1 MRHGIGDWAWNA
13 DARAGALMELWIP
26 ITVFA
31 AFMQNARSAL
41 QKHLKGRLTTLGAT
55 YVRFLYAAPFA
66 IAYAVGL
73 HLIGG
78 ESFPAP
84 NATFLV
90 YVALGGLSQIV
101 FTFLLLWLF
110 SFRNFATGTTFSKTE
125 VVQIAVLGF
134 LVLGDTLTWAS
145 GAAILL
151 AAAGVVVLSA
161 AQTNVT
167 LATLVTSLGEKS
179 TLIGLASGAFLGAS
193 VVFFRGASLS
203 LKFPDF
209 MMAAGFTLAV
219 AVVFQT
225 VTMGLYLAWKEPA
238 TLKAV
243 IVEWRWSLAVGI
255 AGMLAS
261 VGWFTAFTLENAS
274 YVRAVGQIE
283 LIFTF
288 AVSIFFFREKTNR
301 KELLGILL
309 VAAGIILL
317 ILTR

>member
-1 MRHGIGDWAWNA
+1 
-13 DARAGALMELWIP
+13 MELWIP
-26 ITVFA
+26 VTLFA

-41 QKHLKGRLTTLGAT
+41 QKHLKGRLTTMGAT
-55 YVRFLYAAPFA
+55 YVRFLYAVPFA
-66 IAYAVGL
+66 VAYMLGL

-78 ESFPAP
+78 APLPAP
-84 NATFLV
+84 NGAFVV
-90 YVALGGLSQIV
+90 YVVLGGLSQII

-110 SFRNFATGTTFSKTE
+110 SFRNFAAGTTFSKTE

-134 LVLGDTLTWAS
+134 LVLGDTLTLAS

-151 AAAGVVVLSA
+151 AAVGVVVLSA

-167 LATLVTSLGEKS
+167 LATLFTSLGEKS
-179 TLIGLASGAFLGAS
+179 TIIGLASGAFLGAS

-203 LKFPDF
+203 LGYDGFV
-209 MMAAGFTLAV
+209 MAAGFTLAM
-219 AVVFQT
+219 ALIFQT
-225 VTMGLYLAWKEPA
+225 VVMGLYLAWKEPA

-243 IVEWRWSLAVGI
+243 VVEWRWSLAVGV

-288 AVSIFFFREKTNR
+288 VASIFFFHEKTNA
-301 KELLGILL
+301 KEVLGILL

>member
-1 MRHGIGDWAWNA
+1 
-13 DARAGALMELWIP
+13 MELWIP

-66 IAYAVGL
+66 VAYMLGVHVVG
-73 HLIGG
+73 GAP
-78 ESFPAP
+78 FPTP

-90 YVALGGLSQIV
+90 YVALGGLSQIL

-110 SFRNFATGTTFSKTE
+110 SFRNFAAGTTFSKTE
-125 VVQIAVLGF
+125 VVQIAILGF

-145 GAAILL
+145 GAAIAL
-151 AAAGVVVLSA
+151 AALGVVVLSA
-161 AQTNVT
+161 AQSNVSM
-167 LATLVTSLGEKS
+167 ATLVTSLSEKS

-193 VVFFRGASLS
+193 VVFFRGAALS
-203 LKFPDF
+203 LGYDGFV
-209 MMAAGFTLAV
+209 MAAAFTLAV

-225 VTMGLYLAWKEPA
+225 IVMGLYLAWKESA

-243 IVEWRWSLAVGI
+243 IVEWRWALAVGI
-255 AGMLAS
+255 AGVLAS
-261 VGWFTAFTLENAS
+261 IGWFTAFTLENAS
-274 YVRAVGQIE
+274 YVRAIGQIE

-288 AVSIFFFREKTNR
+288 IASIFFFREKTNR

-309 VAAGIILL
+309 VAAGIVILV
-317 ILTR
+317 LTR

>member
-1 MRHGIGDWAWNA
+1 
-13 DARAGALMELWIP
+13 MELWIP
-26 ITVFA
+26 ITVAA
-31 AFMQNARSAL
+31 AFLQNLRSAL
-41 QKHLKGRLTTLGAT
+41 QKHLKGRLTTMGAT

-66 IAYAVGL
+66 LAYMAGL
-73 HLIGG
+73 HLLGG
-78 ESFPAP
+78 AALPEP
-84 NATFLV
+84 NAAFMA
-90 YVALGGLSQIV
+90 YVVLGGLSQIL

-110 SFRNFATGTTFSKTE
+110 SFRNFAAGTTFSKTE

-134 LVLGDTLTWAS
+134 LVLGDTLSLAG

-151 AAAGVVVLSA
+151 AAVGVLLLSA
-161 AQTNVT
+161 AQTNVSV
-167 LATLVTSLGEKS
+167 ATLVTSLGEKS

-203 LKFPDF
+203 LGYDGFA
-209 MMAAGFTLAV
+209 MAAAFTLAV

-225 VTMGLYLAWKEPA
+225 VIMGLWLAWKEPA

-243 IVEWRWSLAVGI
+243 VVEWRWSLAVGI

-288 AVSIFFFREKTNR
+288 VASIFFFREKTNG
-301 KELLGILL
+301 KEVAGILL
-309 VAAGIILL
+309 VAAGILML

>member
-1 MRHGIGDWAWNA
+1 
-13 DARAGALMELWIP
+13 MEVWIP
-26 ITVFA
+26 VTLFA

-41 QKHLKGRLTTLGAT
+41 QKHLKGRLTTMGAT
-55 YVRFLYAAPFA
+55 YVRFLYAVPFA
-66 IAYAVGL
+66 VAYMLGL

-78 ESFPAP
+78 APLPAP
-84 NATFLV
+84 NGAFVV
-90 YVALGGLSQIV
+90 YVVLGGLSQII

-110 SFRNFATGTTFSKTE
+110 SFRNFAAGTTFSKTE

-134 LVLGDTLTWAS
+134 LVLGDTLTLAS

-151 AAAGVVVLSA
+151 AAVGVVVLSA

-167 LATLVTSLGEKS
+167 LATLFTSLGEKS
-179 TLIGLASGAFLGAS
+179 TIIGLASGAFLGAS

-203 LKFPDF
+203 LGYDGFV
-209 MMAAGFTLAV
+209 MAAGFTLAM
-219 AVVFQT
+219 ALIFQT
-225 VTMGLYLAWKEPA
+225 VVMGLYLAWKEPA

-243 IVEWRWSLAVGI
+243 VVEWRWSLAVGV

-288 AVSIFFFREKTNR
+288 VASIFFFHEKTNA
-301 KELLGILL
+301 KEVLGILL

>member
-1 MRHGIGDWAWNA
+1 MRTCQRVFHDNPDGI
-13 DARAGALMELWIP
+13 LMELWIP
-26 ITVFA
+26 ITIFA

-55 YVRFLYAAPFA
+55 YVRFLYATPFA
-66 IAYAVGL
+66 LAYLAGL
-73 HLIGG
+73 HLVGG
-78 ESFPAP
+78 LPLPAP
-84 NATFLV
+84 NQTFLI
-90 YVALGGLSQIV
+90 YVAFGGVSQIA

-110 SFRNFATGTTFSKTE
+110 SFRNFAAGTTFSKTE

-134 LVLGDTLTWAS
+134 LVLGDTLTLAS

-151 AAAGVVVLSA
+151 AAFGVVVLSA

-167 LATLVTSLGEKS
+167 LATLLTSLTEKS

-193 VVFFRGASLS
+193 VVFFRGAALS
-203 LKFPDF
+203 LDYPGFL
-209 MMAAGFTLAV
+209 MAAGFTLAM
-219 AVVFQT
+219 ALIFQT
-225 VTMGLYLAWKEPA
+225 VIMGLYLAWQEPA

-243 IVEWRWSLAVGI
+243 VVHWRWSMAVGVT
-255 AGMLAS
+255 GMLAS

-288 AVSIFFFREKTNR
+288 AASIFFFREKTNG
-301 KELLGILL
+301 KEVLGILL

>member
-1 MRHGIGDWAWNA
+1 
-13 DARAGALMELWIP
+13 MELWIP
-26 ITVFA
+26 VTLFA

-41 QKHLKGRLTTLGAT
+41 QKHLKGRLTTMGAT
-55 YVRFLYAAPFA
+55 YVRFLYAVPFA
-66 IAYAVGL
+66 VAYMLGL

-78 ESFPAP
+78 APLPAP
-84 NATFLV
+84 NGAFVV
-90 YVALGGLSQIV
+90 YVVLGGLSQII

-110 SFRNFATGTTFSKTE
+110 SFRNFAAGTTFSKTE

-134 LVLGDTLTWAS
+134 LVLGDTLTLAS

-151 AAAGVVVLSA
+151 AAVGVVVLSA

-167 LATLVTSLGEKS
+167 LATLFTSLGEKS
-179 TLIGLASGAFLGAS
+179 TIIGLASGAFLGAS

-203 LKFPDF
+203 LGYDGFV
-209 MMAAGFTLAV
+209 MAAGFTLAM
-219 AVVFQT
+219 ALIFQT
-225 VTMGLYLAWKEPA
+225 VVMGLYLAWKEPA

-243 IVEWRWSLAVGI
+243 VVEWRWSLAVGV

-288 AVSIFFFREKTNR
+288 VASIFFFHEKTNA
-301 KELLGILL
+301 KEILGILL

>member
-1 MRHGIGDWAWNA
+1 
-13 DARAGALMELWIP
+13 MELWIP
-26 ITVFA
+26 VAIFA

-41 QKHLKGRLTTLGAT
+41 QKHLKGRLTTMGAT

-66 IAYAVGL
+66 LAYMLGL

-78 ESFPAP
+78 AP
-84 NATFLV
+84 LPSPNGTFLI
-90 YVALGGLSQIV
+90 YVVLGGLTQIL

-110 SFRNFATGTTFSKTE
+110 SFRNFAAGTTFSKTE

-134 LVLGDTLTWAS
+134 LVLGDTLTLTS

-151 AAAGVVVLSA
+151 AAVGVLVLSA
-161 AQTNVT
+161 AQSNITA
-167 LATLVTSLGEKS
+167 ATLLTSLGEKS

-193 VVFFRGASLS
+193 VVFFRGAALT
-203 LKFPDF
+203 LGYDGFI
-209 MMAAGFTLAV
+209 MAAAFTLVV

-225 VTMGLYLAWKEPA
+225 IVMGLWLAWKEPR

-243 IVEWRWSLAVGI
+243 IVEWRWSLAVGV

-283 LIFTF
+283 LVFTF
-288 AVSIFFFREKTNR
+288 IASIFFFREQTSG
-301 KELLGILL
+301 KEVFGILL
-309 VAAGIILL
+309 VAAGILML

>member
-1 MRHGIGDWAWNA
+1 
-13 DARAGALMELWIP
+13 MELWIP

-66 IAYAVGL
+66 LTYALAL
-73 HLIGG
+73 HNLYGEPFPTPHPEFLI
-78 ESFPAP
+78 
-84 NATFLV
+84 
-90 YVALGGLSQIV
+90 YVALGGVSQII

-110 SFRNFATGTTFSKTE
+110 SFRNFAAGTTFSKTE
-125 VVQIAVLGF
+125 VVQIAILGF

-145 GAAILL
+145 GAAIVV
-151 AAAGVVVLSA
+151 AAFGVVVLSA
-161 AQTNVT
+161 AQTNVS
-167 LATLVTSLGEKS
+167 LATLFTSLGEKS

-193 VVFFRGASLS
+193 VVFFRGAALS
-203 LKFPDF
+203 LGHEDF
-209 MMAAGFTLAV
+209 VMAAAYTLAI

-225 VTMGLYLAWKEPA
+225 VIMGAWLAWKEPA

-255 AGMLAS
+255 AGVLAS
-261 VGWFTAFTLENAS
+261 IGWFTAFTLENAS

-288 AVSIFFFREKTNR
+288 VVSIFFFRESANR
-301 KELLGILL
+301 KEVLGILL
-309 VAAGIILL
+309 VATGIILL